1 MHASCF
7 GISFD
12 EISLTFVQHIHY
24 MTSANDNS
32 TLKHI
37 PKKHMEILKSPKHM
51 PLPLQFLSI
60 HLVGFHKANPFIIT

>member
-37 PKKHMEILKSPKHM
+37 PMKQMEILKAPNTCHCLYSFSQSIWWGFIR
-51 PLPLQFLSI
+51 LALS
-60 HLVGFHKANPFIIT
+60 

>member
-7 GISFD
+7 GISFY
-12 EISLTFVQHIHY
+12 EISLTFVQSIHY

-37 PKKHMEILKSPKHM
+37 PMKHMEILKATASTVS
-51 PLPLQFLSI
+51 L
-60 HLVGFHKANPFIIT
+60 NPFGGVS